1 MTYLKRLALAVVVP
15 AALVSLA
22 IPGVASAKA
31 GDQTM
36 AQTIPVSASVCAKVA
51 AGTEG
56 PRVKK
61 NAVPVA
67 AACTILQ
74 AAFTA
79 AQTTVLASRATIEPQ
94 MIANR
99 TAINTACPTP
109 THQPVTCHAVRVKD
123 VAANK
128 ALKEQLR
135 LAVKSY
141 FVAVDTARRAFWHTF
156 RSLPGLGVA
165 HADAPIDIKKSVQK
179 QV

>member
-1 MTYLKRLALAVVVP
+1 MPMTYLKRLALAVVVP

-141 FVAVDTARRAFWHTF
+141 FVAVDTARRAFWH
-156 RSLPGLGVA
+156 
-165 HADAPIDIKKSVQK
+165 
-179 QV
+179 